1 MAKFANLTFTSQGT
15 QMLVQAQ
22 NSHTLTFTCGKL
34 GSGVL
39 ADSDDIYNFTDLKSP
54 KMTLP
59 IVSVDDSNEEKLV
72 LTFDTSNTELEEGF
86 VSREI
91 GIFAKLDN
99 GSETLYAYSNAGNNY
114 DYIPSKDTPSDE
126 NRLVVNLVVS
136 SSANI
141 SVQIDKSIVYTH
153 KSDVEEMIAAHD
165 ASDTA
170 HESRFKLFEKIA
182 DLGNDIIKKLALTT
196 AITAITALETGS
208 WFGQLLK
215 MVLTASGVKYNIA
228 QNGYVCLGS
237 FFGGLIIQWGTAT
250 KEYSNGIMTWEY
262 PITVTKVLK
271 ILTEEAYPT
280 SWLQNPSVIYASIS
294 APSDNSIGLAAANI
308 ITLSVTSGGSVSLSS
323 HTTACFMIGVI

>member
-1 MAKFANLTFTSQGT
+1 MAKFPSLTFTAAGT

-22 NSHTLTFTCGKL
+22 NGHTLTFTSGKL

-39 ADSDDIYNFTDLKSP
+39 SDSDDITKFTDLKSA

-59 IVSVDDSNEEKLV
+59 ITSKDDSNPEKLI
-72 LTFDTSNTELEEGF
+72 LTFDASNTSLEEGF

-91 GIFAKLDN
+91 GIFAKLDS
-99 GSETLYAYSNAGNNY
+99 GDEQLYAYSNAGNNY

-153 KSDVEEMIAAHD
+153 KSDVEEMIATHD

-170 HESRFKLFEKIA
+170 HETRFKLFEKIS
-182 DLGNDIIKKLALTT
+182 DFGNDIIKKLALTT
-196 AITAITALETGS
+196 AITAITALETNS

-215 MVLTASGVKYNIA
+215 MVLTASGVKYLINT
-228 QNGYVCLGS
+228 NGYICFGE
-237 FFGGLIIQWGTAT
+237 FFGGLIIQWGTA
-250 KEYSNGIMTWEY
+250 KDLAKGILISFPVSFSSAAYAISGNDVGVNG
-262 PITVTKVLK
+262 PIEQV
-271 ILTEEAYPT
+271 ISFANLTNTGFNLYGT
-280 SWLQNPSVIYASIS
+280 RIS
-294 APSDNSIGLAAANI
+294 LESANVWCRWI
-308 ITLSVTSGGSVSLSS
+308 AVGK
-323 HTTACFMIGVI
+323 

>member
-39 ADSDDIYNFTDLKSP
+39 ADSDDISKFTDLKSP

-141 SVQIDKSIVYTH
+141 SVKIDKSIVYTH
-153 KSDVEEMIAAHD
+153 KSDVEEMIATHD

-170 HESRFKLFEKIA
+170 HETRFKLFEKIS
-182 DLGNDIIKKLALTT
+182 DFGNDIIKKLALTT
-196 AITAITALETGS
+196 AITAITALETNS

-237 FFGGLIIQWGTAT
+237 FFGGLIIQWI
-250 KEYSNGIMTWEY
+250 NCQFNTWVTY
-262 PITVTKVLK
+262 PIA
-271 ILTEEAYPT
+271 LTSVYAHIEAIHCDAADENLYISSNYITTTNCYPHGYRNNASST
-280 SWLQNPSVIYASIS
+280 DNIYGNVII
-294 APSDNSIGLAAANI
+294 IGK
-308 ITLSVTSGGSVSLSS
+308 
-323 HTTACFMIGVI
+323 

>member
-1 MAKFANLTFTSQGT
+1 
-15 QMLVQAQ
+15 MLVQAQ

-39 ADSDDIYNFTDLKSP
+39 ADSDDISKFTDLKSP

-170 HESRFKLFEKIA
+170 HENRFKLFEKISDFA
-182 DLGNDIIKKLALTT
+182 DDIIKKLALTT
-196 AITAITALETGS
+196 AITAITALETNS

-228 QNGYVCLGS
+228 QNGYVCFGS
-237 FFGGLIIQWGTAT
+237 FFGGLIIQWG
-250 KEYSNGIMTWEY
+250 SF
-262 PITVTKVLK
+262 VKVV
-271 ILTEEAYPT
+271 PG
-280 SWLQNPSVIYASIS
+280 SVISLPIS
-294 APSDNSIGLAAANI
+294 ATPVVAIPVDINNSNNSLTYSTVDYRNGSFIVYGNRFDGNTDLYGHWLAI
-308 ITLSVTSGGSVSLSS
+308 
-323 HTTACFMIGVI
+323 CF

>member
-39 ADSDDIYNFTDLKSP
+39 ADSDDISKFTDLKSP

-153 KSDVEEMIAAHD
+153 KSDVEEMIATHD

-170 HESRFKLFEKIA
+170 HETRFKLFEKIA
-182 DLGNDIIKKLALTT
+182 DFGNDIIKKLALTT
-196 AITAITALETGS
+196 AITAITALETNS

-237 FFGGLIIQWGTAT
+237 FFGGLIIQWIRLEVHQGNH
-250 KEYSNGIMTWEY
+250 YQSF
-262 PITVTKVLK
+262 PIAFKYGAFA
-271 ILTEEAYPT
+271 ILINTNDSDA
-280 SWLQNPSVIYASIS
+280 NNIYRIS
-294 APSDNSIGLAAANI
+294 AGGATNSGFYYSF
-308 ITLSVTSGGSVSLSS
+308 TFGDKKD
-323 HTTACFMIGVI
+323 CFAVCFGI

>member
-22 NSHTLTFTCGKL
+22 NTHTLTFTCGKL
-34 GSGVL
+34 GSGSIT
-39 ADSDDIYNFTDLKSP
+39 DSDDITKFTDLKSP
-54 KMTLP
+54 KMKLP
-59 IVSVDDSNEEKLV
+59 IVSVDDSNPEKLV
-72 LTFDTSNTELEEGF
+72 LTFDTSNTNLEEGF

-99 GSETLYAYSNAGNNY
+99 GAETLYAYSNAGNNY

-141 SVQIDKSIVYTH
+141 SIKIDSSIVYVH
-153 KSDVEEMIAAHD
+153 KSDVESMIKTHNI
-165 ASDTA
+165 SESA
-170 HESRFKLFEKIA
+170 HENRFKLFEKISE
-182 DLGNDIIKKLALTT
+182 LGNDIIQKLALTSTVT
-196 AITAITALETGS
+196 AINALQTNS

-237 FFGGLIIQWGTAT
+237 FFGGLIIQWGLIPDHTGNYTAT
-250 KEYSNGIMTWEY
+250 LPVAVSEGILVLAGDTGEATICYGAQFKTTKSIAIYSSQQTWAQSTQY
-262 PITVTKVLK
+262 VAIGK
-271 ILTEEAYPT
+271 I
-280 SWLQNPSVIYASIS
+280 
-294 APSDNSIGLAAANI
+294 
-308 ITLSVTSGGSVSLSS
+308 
-323 HTTACFMIGVI
+323 

>member
-1 MAKFANLTFTSQGT
+1 MAKFPSLTFTEQGL

-22 NSHTLTFTCGKL
+22 NSHKLTVTSGKL

-39 ADSDDIYNFTDLKSP
+39 ADSDDISKFTDLKAP

-59 IVSVDDSNEEKLV
+59 ITKVDDSNPEKIV
-72 LTFDTSNTELEEGF
+72 LTFDTSNTALEQGF
-86 VSREI
+86 ISREI

-99 GSETLYAYSNAGNNY
+99 GAEVLYAYSNAGSNY
-114 DYIPSKDTPSDE
+114 DYIPSKDTPTDE
-126 NRLVVNLVVS
+126 NRLVVALVVS

-153 KSDVEEMIAAHD
+153 KSDVEEMIATHD

-170 HESRFKLFEKIA
+170 HENRFKLFEKISDFA
-182 DLGNDIIKKLALTT
+182 DDIIKKLALTT
-196 AITAITALETGS
+196 AISAITALETNS

-237 FFGGLIIQWGTAT
+237 FFGGLIIQWGYSSYGYVKFPIAFTAFRRVLLT
-250 KEYSNGIMTWEY
+250 HQGSAFMIARFTEYADNNGF
-262 PITVTKVLK
+262 
-271 ILTEEAYPT
+271 
-280 SWLQNPSVIYASIS
+280 
-294 APSDNSIGLAAANI
+294 
-308 ITLSVTSGGSVSLSS
+308 TLSVTDLNGDANVAENYDAQYL
-323 HTTACFMIGVI
+323 AIGK

>member
-1 MAKFANLTFTSQGT
+1 M
-15 QMLVQAQ
+15 
-22 NSHTLTFTCGKL
+22 
-34 GSGVL
+34 L
-39 ADSDDIYNFTDLKSP
+39 ADSDDISKFTDLKSP

-59 IVSVDDSNEEKLV
+59 IVSKDDSNKEKLV

-153 KSDVEEMIAAHD
+153 KSDVEEMIATHD

-170 HESRFKLFEKIA
+170 HENRFKLFEKIA
-182 DLGNDIIKKLALTT
+182 DFGDDLINKLALTT
-196 AITAITALETGS
+196 AITVITALETNS

-215 MVLTASGVKYNIA
+215 MVLTASGVRYNIA
-228 QNGYVCLGS
+228 DNGYICFGS
-237 FFGGLIIQWGTAT
+237 FFGGLIIQWGNNITITGAG
-250 KEYSNGIMTWEY
+250 YGVSFEY
-262 PITVTKVLK
+262 PIVFPTKVLAV
-271 ILTEEAYPT
+271 IPFDVNSGWIDEAI
-280 SWLQNPSVIYASIS
+280 PSVHA
-294 APSDNSIGLAAANI
+294 AWFPNEGSDGNDLRWARIGFSTKN
-308 ITLSVTSGGSVSLSS
+308 
-323 HTTACFMIGVI
+323 TAFGAYKFVAIGK

>member
-39 ADSDDIYNFTDLKSP
+39 ANSDDISKFTDLKSP

-99 GSETLYAYSNAGNNY
+99 GSEALYAYSNAGNNY

-126 NRLVVNLVVS
+126 NRLVVNLVVR

-153 KSDVEEMIAAHD
+153 KSDVEEMIATHD

-170 HESRFKLFEKIA
+170 HETRFKLFEKIA
-182 DLGNDIIKKLALTT
+182 DFGNDIIKKLALTT

-237 FFGGLIIQWGTAT
+237 FFGGLIIQWGKSPAT
-250 KEYSNGIMTWEY
+250 DASGECQIALPISANTILSMACLDGGIDGAIWG
-262 PITVTKVLK
+262 TKHTDPLTLVVRNYDGVFTTGWSCFYI
-271 ILTEEAYPT
+271 ILTK
-280 SWLQNPSVIYASIS
+280 
-294 APSDNSIGLAAANI
+294 
-308 ITLSVTSGGSVSLSS
+308 
-323 HTTACFMIGVI
+323 

>member
-39 ADSDDIYNFTDLKSP
+39 ADSDDISKFTDLKSP

-99 GSETLYAYSNAGNNY
+99 GSEALYAYSNAGNNY

-153 KSDVEEMIAAHD
+153 KSDVEEMIATHD

-170 HESRFKLFEKIA
+170 HETRFKLFEKIA
-182 DLGNDIIKKLALTT
+182 DFGNDIIKKLALTT

-228 QNGYVCLGS
+228 QNGYICFGS
-237 FFGGLIIQWGTAT
+237 FFGSLILQWVIVRGNGNNYNSPLPISLTYGGTVV
-250 KEYSNGIMTWEY
+250 GM
-262 PITVTKVLK
+262 
-271 ILTEEAYPT
+271 
-280 SWLQNPSVIYASIS
+280 
-294 APSDNSIGLAAANI
+294 D
-308 ITLSVTSGGSVSLSS
+308 GSVPSIYYAAFLSDT
-323 HTTACFMIGVI
+323 HTIQITTNAGGDWGFRAIIVGF

>member
-39 ADSDDIYNFTDLKSP
+39 ADSDDISKFTDLKSP

-141 SVQIDKSIVYTH
+141 SVKIDKSIVYTH
-153 KSDVEEMIAAHD
+153 KSDVEEMIATHD

-170 HESRFKLFEKIA
+170 HETRFKLFEKIT
-182 DLGNDIIKKLALTT
+182 DFGNDLIKKLALTT
-196 AITAITALETGS
+196 AISAITALETNS

-237 FFGGLIIQWGTAT
+237 FFGGLIIQWGVYGRADL
-250 KEYSNGIMTWEY
+250 G
-262 PITVTKVLK
+262 VTFPLAFNQLFAVVPVWAGGGTDQSYAWT
-271 ILTEEAYPT
+271 IANE
-280 SWLQNPSVIYASIS
+280 SSSGFSVYRQ
-294 APSDNSIGLAAANI
+294 
-308 ITLSVTSGGSVSLSS
+308 GGSTGVYYI
-323 HTTACFMIGVI
+323 AIGK

>member
-1 MAKFANLTFTSQGT
+1 
-15 QMLVQAQ
+15 MLIQAQ

-39 ADSDDIYNFTDLKSP
+39 ADSDDISKFTDLKSP

-59 IVSVDDSNEEKLV
+59 IVSKDYSNPEKIV
-72 LTFDTSNTELEEGF
+72 LTFDTSNSALEQGF

-126 NRLVVNLVVS
+126 NRLVVTLVVS

-153 KSDVEEMIAAHD
+153 KSDVEEMIATHD

-170 HESRFKLFEKIA
+170 HENRFKLFEKISDFSD
-182 DLGNDIIKKLALTT
+182 DLIKKLALTT
-196 AITAITALETGS
+196 AITAITALETNS

-228 QNGYVCLGS
+228 QNGYVCFGS
-237 FFGGLIIQWGTAT
+237 FFGGLIIQWGLSTNDPGMGGAVFHYPVTFNPFIALAGAT
-250 KEYSNGIMTWEY
+250 KLGVGNASANDAV
-262 PITVTKVLK
+262 VTELGTTSCAIDSTPV
-271 ILTEEAYPT
+271 AYT
-280 SWLQNPSVIYASIS
+280 SHYRVVVIGR
-294 APSDNSIGLAAANI
+294 N
-308 ITLSVTSGGSVSLSS
+308 
-323 HTTACFMIGVI
+323 

>member
-39 ADSDDIYNFTDLKSP
+39 TDTDDISKFTDLKSP

-99 GSETLYAYSNAGNNY
+99 GSEALYAYSNAGNNY

-153 KSDVEEMIAAHD
+153 KSDVEEMISTHN

-170 HESRFKLFEKIA
+170 HETRFKLFEKIA
-182 DLGNDIIKKLALTT
+182 DFGNDIIKKLALTT

-237 FFGGLIIQWGTAT
+237 FFGGLIIQWGRYNSDTIQGYPISFRAEPIVLGIHYGGQADVNIVASGT
-250 KEYSNGIMTWEY
+250 LGDAAPGNLYFYHSNYSN
-262 PITVTKVLK
+262 KVQVNW
-271 ILTEEAYPT
+271 IA
-280 SWLQNPSVIYASIS
+280 
-294 APSDNSIGLAAANI
+294 IGL
-308 ITLSVTSGGSVSLSS
+308 
-323 HTTACFMIGVI
+323 

>member
-1 MAKFANLTFTSQGT
+1 MAKFANLTFTSRGT

-39 ADSDDIYNFTDLKSP
+39 ADTDDISKFTDLKSP

-59 IVSVDDSNEEKLV
+59 IVSVDDSNKEKLV

-153 KSDVEEMIAAHD
+153 KSDVEQMIATHD

-170 HESRFKLFEKIA
+170 HENRFKLFEKIA
-182 DLGNDIIKKLALTT
+182 DFGDDIIKKLALTT
-196 AITAITALETGS
+196 AISAITALETNS

-237 FFGGLIIQWGTAT
+237 FFGGLIIQWGLILGVSSEVAL
-250 KEYSNGIMTWEY
+250 
-262 PITVTKVLK
+262 PLTVTKQLYSA
-271 ILTEEAYPT
+271 IGHIGTA
-280 SWLQNPSVIYASIS
+280 PSVNAVVDYNAF
-294 APSDNSIGLAAANI
+294 
-308 ITLSVTSGGSVSLSS
+308 SVTSNFKYYSTNSDSGSLFSFIV
-323 HTTACFMIGVI
+323 IGY

>member
-39 ADSDDIYNFTDLKSP
+39 ADSDDISKFTDLKSP

-141 SVQIDKSIVYTH
+141 PVQIDKSIVYTH
-153 KSDVEEMIAAHD
+153 KSDVEEMIATHD

-170 HESRFKLFEKIA
+170 HETRFKLFEKIA
-182 DLGNDIIKKLALTT
+182 DFGNDIIKKLALTT

-237 FFGGLIIQWGTAT
+237 FFGGLIIQWIKGQGIEVKCTYPLAMMQFFTAT
-250 KEYSNGIMTWEY
+250 VAHLDNSPGIYHDRTTM
-262 PITVTKVLK
+262 
-271 ILTEEAYPT
+271 
-280 SWLQNPSVIYASIS
+280 LQIH
-294 APSDNSIGLAAANI
+294 APSNTSLTVVSQVVSGSPEFLALIIGR
-308 ITLSVTSGGSVSLSS
+308 
-323 HTTACFMIGVI
+323 

>member
-39 ADSDDIYNFTDLKSP
+39 TDTDDISKFTDLKSP

-99 GSETLYAYSNAGNNY
+99 GSEALYAYSNAGNNY

-153 KSDVEEMIAAHD
+153 KSDVEEMIATHD

-170 HESRFKLFEKIA
+170 HETRFKLFEKIA
-182 DLGNDIIKKLALTT
+182 DFGNDIIKKLALTT

-228 QNGYVCLGS
+228 QNGYICFGE
-237 FFGGLIIQWGTAT
+237 FFGGLILQWGYARANRQGYVLSYPVT
-250 KEYSNGIMTWEY
+250 MT
-262 PITVTKVLK
+262 TL
-271 ILTEEAYPT
+271 
-280 SWLQNPSVIYASIS
+280 YAIVSTNL
-294 APSDNSIGLAAANI
+294 DNSSSPVTPAAISCFRPGTSNVRI
-308 ITLSVTSGGSVSLSS
+308 VSNVDGSPETLSII
-323 HTTACFMIGVI
+323 IGK

>member
-39 ADSDDIYNFTDLKSP
+39 ADSDDISKFTDLKSP

-182 DLGNDIIKKLALTT
+182 DFGNDIIKKLALTT
-196 AITAITALETGS
+196 AISAITALETNS

-237 FFGGLIIQWGTAT
+237 FFGGLIIQWG
-250 KEYSNGIMTWEY
+250 YSLYGY
-262 PITVTKVLK
+262 VAFPIRF
-271 ILTEEAYPT
+271 T
-280 SWLQNPSVIYASIS
+280 SFRQITLLHAGKNFMIAKALEDDS
-294 APSDNSIGLAAANI
+294 LAGF
-308 ITLSVTSGGSVSLSS
+308 TLSVKNLSGPDINEVDQEGFYDA
-323 HTTACFMIGVI
+323 HYIAIGK

>member
-39 ADSDDIYNFTDLKSP
+39 ADSDDISKFTDLKSP

-59 IVSVDDSNEEKLV
+59 IVSVDDSNEEKIV

-153 KSDVEEMIAAHD
+153 KSDVEEMIATHD

-182 DLGNDIIKKLALTT
+182 DFGNDIIKKLALTT
-196 AITAITALETGS
+196 AISAITALETDS

-237 FFGGLIIQWGTAT
+237 FFGGLIIQWGYVRADRQGSVLSYPVTMTNLYAIVST
-250 KEYSNGIMTWEY
+250 HLDYSSS
-262 PITVTKVLK
+262 PITPV
-271 ILTEEAYPT
+271 
-280 SWLQNPSVIYASIS
+280 SIS
-294 APSDNSIGLAAANI
+294 CFHPDASNVRIVANVDGPTE
-308 ITLSVTSGGSVSLSS
+308 TLSII
-323 HTTACFMIGVI
+323 IGK

>member
-22 NSHTLTFTCGKL
+22 NSHRLTFTCGKL

-39 ADSDDIYNFTDLKSP
+39 ADSDDISKFTDLKSP

-99 GSETLYAYSNAGNNY
+99 GAETLYAYSNAGNNY

-153 KSDVEEMIAAHD
+153 KSDVEEMIATHN

-170 HESRFKLFEKIA
+170 HETRFKLFEKIA
-182 DLGNDIIKKLALTT
+182 DFGNDIIKKMAITT
-196 AITAITALETGS
+196 AITAITALETNS

-237 FFGGLIIQWGTAT
+237 FFGGLIIQWVKATTDEVITLPIAFSKIKFVVLGTCAT
-250 KEYSNGIMTWEY
+250 SEWVYENVSVLNDSDLS
-262 PITVTKVLK
+262 TVTAWSASESQAGK
-271 ILTEEAYPT
+271 IAKPK
-280 SWLQNPSVIYASIS
+280 
-294 APSDNSIGLAAANI
+294 NI
-308 ITLSVTSGGSVSLSS
+308 IAMG
-323 HTTACFMIGVI
+323 I

>member
-1 MAKFANLTFTSQGT
+1 MAKFPNLTFTSQGT

-39 ADSDDIYNFTDLKSP
+39 ADSDDISKFTDLKSP

-59 IVSVDDSNEEKLV
+59 IVSKDDSNPEKIV
-72 LTFDTSNTELEEGF
+72 LTFDTSNSALEQGF
-86 VSREI
+86 ISREI

-141 SVQIDKSIVYTH
+141 SVQINKSIVYTH
-153 KSDVEEMIAAHD
+153 KSEVEEMIATHD

-170 HESRFKLFEKIA
+170 HENRFKLFEKISDFA
-182 DLGNDIIKKLALTT
+182 DDIIKKLALTT
-196 AITAITALETGS
+196 AITAIKALETNS

-228 QNGYVCLGS
+228 QNGYVCFGS
-237 FFGGLIIQWGTAT
+237 FFGGLIIQWIIT
-250 KEYSNGIMTWEY
+250 KEAMVNWPIAFTKCYGAIPVSYGMIGNKSAQKREYGMRGAIAFDEIGID
-262 PITVTKVLK
+262 
-271 ILTEEAYPT
+271 
-280 SWLQNPSVIYASIS
+280 SWYVRTCDGSIS
-294 APSDNSIGLAAANI
+294 YNGYVGYFGIGIVKGN
-308 ITLSVTSGGSVSLSS
+308 TD
-323 HTTACFMIGVI
+323 H

>member
-39 ADSDDIYNFTDLKSP
+39 ADSDDISKFTDLKSP

-72 LTFDTSNTELEEGF
+72 LTFDTSNTELEKGF

-99 GSETLYAYSNAGNNY
+99 GSEALYAYSNAGNNY

-182 DLGNDIIKKLALTT
+182 DFGNDIIKKLALTT
-196 AITAITALETGS
+196 AITAITALETNS

-237 FFGGLIIQWGTAT
+237 FFGGLIIQWVYLSTH
-250 KEYSNGIMTWEY
+250 NGAYCTGNF
-262 PITVTKVLK
+262 PITFTQKPVCFGCMVGNVQDTQSNYQVIWNDNATTKSMAQFYIRQLNAGSPMC
-271 ILTEEAYPT
+271 LA
-280 SWLQNPSVIYASIS
+280 
-294 APSDNSIGLAAANI
+294 IGK
-308 ITLSVTSGGSVSLSS
+308 
-323 HTTACFMIGVI
+323 

>member
-39 ADSDDIYNFTDLKSP
+39 ADSDDISKFTDLKSP

-99 GSETLYAYSNAGNNY
+99 GSEALYAYSNAGNNY

-153 KSDVEEMIAAHD
+153 KSDVEEMIATHD

-170 HESRFKLFEKIA
+170 HETRFKLFEKIA
-182 DLGNDIIKKLALTT
+182 DFGNDIIKKLALTT

-237 FFGGLIIQWGTAT
+237 FFGGLIIQWGYSLYGHVVFPIPFTSFYQLALSHIGGKFALAKASTLTALD
-250 KEYSNGIMTWEY
+250 GF
-262 PITVTKVLK
+262 
-271 ILTEEAYPT
+271 
-280 SWLQNPSVIYASIS
+280 
-294 APSDNSIGLAAANI
+294 
-308 ITLSVTSGGSVSLSS
+308 TLSVKDSGSS
-323 HTTACFMIGVI
+323 KVDYDNTFDAHYIAIGK

>member
-39 ADSDDIYNFTDLKSP
+39 ADSDDISKFTDLKSP

-99 GSETLYAYSNAGNNY
+99 GSEALYAYSNAGNNY

-153 KSDVEEMIAAHD
+153 KSDVEEMIATHN

-170 HESRFKLFEKIA
+170 HETRFKLFEKIA
-182 DLGNDIIKKLALTT
+182 DFGNDIIKKMAITT
-196 AITAITALETGS
+196 AITAITALETNS

-215 MVLTASGVKYNIA
+215 MVLTASGVNYNIA

-237 FFGGLIIQWGTAT
+237 FFGGLIIQWGFYWTGDWTAGVTHFYAPLPISYSSAGYNVVAVVGGNAPNGQITNFAFNPSGLSKIEITFSATLSAT
-250 KEYSNGIMTWEY
+250 KY
-262 PITVTKVLK
+262 PFYYI
-271 ILTEEAYPT
+271 
-280 SWLQNPSVIYASIS
+280 
-294 APSDNSIGLAAANI
+294 SIGK
-308 ITLSVTSGGSVSLSS
+308 
-323 HTTACFMIGVI
+323 

>member
-1 MAKFANLTFTSQGT
+1 
-15 QMLVQAQ
+15 MLVQAQ
-22 NSHTLTFTCGKL
+22 NSHRLTFTCGKL

-39 ADSDDIYNFTDLKSP
+39 ADSDDISKFTDLKSP

-99 GSETLYAYSNAGNNY
+99 GAETLYAYSNAGNNY

-153 KSDVEEMIAAHD
+153 KSDVEEMIATHN

-170 HESRFKLFEKIA
+170 HETRFKLFEKIA
-182 DLGNDIIKKLALTT
+182 DFGNDIIKKMAITT
-196 AITAITALETGS
+196 AITAITALETNS

-237 FFGGLIIQWGTAT
+237 FFGGLIIQWVKATTDEVITLPIAFSKIKFVVLGTCAT
-250 KEYSNGIMTWEY
+250 SEWVYENVSVLNDSDLS
-262 PITVTKVLK
+262 TVTAWSASESQAGK
-271 ILTEEAYPT
+271 IAKPK
-280 SWLQNPSVIYASIS
+280 
-294 APSDNSIGLAAANI
+294 NI
-308 ITLSVTSGGSVSLSS
+308 IAMG
-323 HTTACFMIGVI
+323 I

>member
-39 ADSDDIYNFTDLKSP
+39 TDTDDISKFTDLKSP

-182 DLGNDIIKKLALTT
+182 DFGDDLIKKLALTT
-196 AITAITALETGS
+196 AISAVTALQTDS

-215 MVLTASGVKYNIA
+215 MVLTASGVRYNIA
-228 QNGYVCLGS
+228 ENGYVCFGS
-237 FFGGLIIQWGTAT
+237 FFGGLIIQWGSFTLVA
-250 KEYSNGIMTWEY
+250 SG
-262 PITVTKVLK
+262 
-271 ILTEEAYPT
+271 
-280 SWLQNPSVIYASIS
+280 SVISLPIS
-294 APSDNSIGLAAANI
+294 ATPVVAILVDMNTTNNSLIYSTVDYRNGSFRVYGNCVDGNTDLYGTWLAI
-308 ITLSVTSGGSVSLSS
+308 
-323 HTTACFMIGVI
+323 CF

>member
-39 ADSDDIYNFTDLKSP
+39 ADSDDISKFTDLKSP

-153 KSDVEEMIAAHD
+153 KSDVEEMIATHD

-170 HESRFKLFEKIA
+170 HETRFKLFEKIA
-182 DLGNDIIKKLALTT
+182 DFGNDIIKKLALTT

-228 QNGYVCLGS
+228 QNGYICFGS
-237 FFGGLIIQWGTAT
+237 FFGGLILQWVNALASDRTVGHAFTLPLSCSVYA
-250 KEYSNGIMTWEY
+250 YSICHKGSSPGAVGIEGG
-262 PITVTKVLK
+262 K
-271 ILTEEAYPT
+271 AYDVGWNNTPV
-280 SWLQNPSVIYASIS
+280 WIIA
-294 APSDNSIGLAAANI
+294 IG
-308 ITLSVTSGGSVSLSS
+308 S
-323 HTTACFMIGVI
+323 M

>member
-39 ADSDDIYNFTDLKSP
+39 TDTDDISKFTDLKSP

-99 GSETLYAYSNAGNNY
+99 GSEALYAYSNAGNNY

-153 KSDVEEMIAAHD
+153 KSDVEEMIATHD

-170 HESRFKLFEKIA
+170 HETRFKLFEKIA
-182 DLGNDIIKKLALTT
+182 DFGNDIIKKLALTT

-237 FFGGLIIQWGTAT
+237 FFGGLIIQWGMNLNTT
-250 KEYSNGIMTWEY
+250 NRSFIY
-262 PITVTKVLK
+262 PIVFSITPALSCSFAWTNGYVHDETKSGFSYTV
-271 ILTEEAYPT
+271 
-280 SWLQNPSVIYASIS
+280 
-294 APSDNSIGLAAANI
+294 D
-308 ITLSVTSGGSVSLSS
+308 SGDSNNVMRWIAVGY
-323 HTTACFMIGVI
+323 